1 MGLCSIIKVCTFVHH
16 LKQSKEK
23 MKPYTQF
30 SDKYGNNYEFEN
42 YTDFAKF
49 WFSFSYFSAKVLFP
63 EFKSLQ
69 NLAVNSREARKKI

>member
-1 MGLCSIIKVCTFVHH
+1 
-16 LKQSKEK
+16 

-69 NLAVNSREARKKI
+69 NLAVNSKDARKKI